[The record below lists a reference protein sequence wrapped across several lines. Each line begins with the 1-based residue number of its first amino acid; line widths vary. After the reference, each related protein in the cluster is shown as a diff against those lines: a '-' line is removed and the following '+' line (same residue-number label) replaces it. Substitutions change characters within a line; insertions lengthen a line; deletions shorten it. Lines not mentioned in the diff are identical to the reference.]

1 MSMRTLKPIGW
12 ALIVLGV
19 LMVVGGVAGGV
30 AVSEARAGLLLGGII
45 GGGSCIGGGW
55 LMIWLGQGWDE
66 PAKSA
71 DEIYK
76 YGRPANA
83 QVLESGPIQQGA
95 DGVATVKLR
104 LHITPLNESDIK
116 TTQTVA
122 IQQGRMLAVGDLVT
136 VKFDPNDRKSFVLL
150 DENYAVKDQF
160 GNVSQFAPGAGAP
173 A

>member
-1 MSMRTLKPIGW
+1 MSMRSLKPIGW

-19 LMVVGGVAGGV
+19 LMVIGGVAGGV
-30 AVSEARAGLLLGGII
+30 AVSEARAGLLLGGVI
-45 GGGSCIGGGW
+45 GGASCIGGGW
-55 LMIWLGQGWDE
+55 LMIWLGAGWDE

-71 DEIYK
+71 DDIYR

-83 QVLESGPIQQGA
+83 QVVSVGAIQQGA
-95 DGVATVKLR
+95 DGLATAKLQ
-104 LHITPLNESDIK
+104 LVIAPLNESDIK

-122 IQQGRMLAVGDLVT
+122 VQPGRVLTPGEVVT

-150 DENYAVKDQF
+150 DDNYAVSDQF
-160 GNVSQFAPGAGAP
+160 GNVGKFVPQAGAP

>member
-1 MSMRTLKPIGW
+1 MRTLKPTGW

-30 AVSEARAGLLLGGII
+30 AVSEARAGLLLGGIL
-45 GGGSCIGGGW
+45 GGASCIGGGW

-71 DEIYK
+71 DDIYK

-83 QVLESGPIQQGA
+83 QVVEVGPIQQGA
-95 DGVATVKLR
+95 DGVATAKLR
-104 LHITPLNESDIK
+104 LHIAPLNESDIK

-150 DENYAVKDQF
+150 DDNYAVKDQF